1 MKIPTL
7 GAPAEAI
14 GAVAATTA
22 VTPVVSASPSSA
34 VASSSAPSAPLES
47 AVLDTA
53 MAAIRELPEVD
64 QAKVASLRFAL
75 ESGQIPF
82 DASKLAALIDRYH
95 RGGQ

>member
-1 MKIPTL
+1 MKVPTM
-7 GAPAEAI
+7 GTPAQTPGVA
-14 GAVAATTA
+14 AATT
-22 VTPVVSASPSSA
+22 VVSPAASTSSTNA
-34 VASSSAPSAPLES
+34 AASTAAPLES

-95 RGGQ
+95 RTGQ